1 MEQRYKKDQ
10 SIENM
15 VAWLL
20 PKKKTFSLINKS
32 RAINKT
38 TNKRLSYDYSFY
50 ILCRKRATGETT
62 RAPQIYYR
70 AQSLCT
76 NIVESYVA
84 KL

>member
-1 MEQRYKKDQ
+1 MT
-10 SIENM
+10 
-15 VAWLL
+15 AT
-20 PKKKTFSLINKS
+20 KKKKKITFILINKS

-38 TNKRLSYDYSFY
+38 TNERLSYDYSFY